1 MSPKWFLL
9 TAGFGSPEMEAA
21 ALRVRGQ
28 AQSLELF
35 STVIAFT
42 NKDLPNCCPKMVTQY
57 GGYLNSSHKGF
68 GYFAWKVELVHS
80 ALSGAFGPC
89 DGVVWVDA
97 GCEVYK
103 SLWTRLRL
111 KSWMRNAEKTG
122 TFVYSLDTP
131 EQDFTKKALFDHFP
145 DLDSSDRSPQFQ
157 ATWFM
162 LHGDIG
168 KSIADQWMEIASS
181 GISTLDLS
189 QSPGGE
195 VETFKEHRF
204 DQSIFSLVLKSRSTP
219 LNKYKQAGGFSG
231 VKSQI
236 RAFLFHP
243 IWTSRNRSGYS
254 IQNRFLHLIG
264 RLSLLLNRIT

>member
-1 MSPKWFLL
+1 MTSKWFLL

-42 NKDLPNCCPKMVTQY
+42 NEDLPKSCPNMVTQY

-80 ALSGAFGPC
+80 ALSGTFGPC

-97 GCEVYK
+97 GCEVYN

-145 DLDSSDRSPQFQ
+145 GLDSSDRSPQFQ

-195 VETFKEHRF
+195 VETFKEHRNE
-204 DQSIFSLVLKSRSTP
+204 QSALSLILKSRGVRANSVS
-219 LNKYKQAGGFSG
+219 GFSG
-231 VKSQI
+231 FSTLKSRI
-236 RAFLFHP
+236 VSEITPF
-243 IWTSRNRSGYS
+243 WTVRNRSGNS
-254 IQNRFLHLIG
+254 IQRKRKTSN
-264 RLSLLLNRIT
+264 